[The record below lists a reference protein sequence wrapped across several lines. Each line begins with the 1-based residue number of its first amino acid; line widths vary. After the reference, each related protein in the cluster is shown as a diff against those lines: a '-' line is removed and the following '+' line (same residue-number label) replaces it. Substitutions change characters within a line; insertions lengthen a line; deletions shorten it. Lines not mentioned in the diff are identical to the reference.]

1 MKKTRPLVLSCH
13 VKIREVYIIKLDN
26 DASEEKKISPSLAE
40 KGGNEYM
47 KRTRKILGLLLCC
60 VMLAGLLPNVV
71 SAAQSG
77 GTFTVKKVDQDGQ
90 PLAGATFVLT
100 IDNPDNTAAEVAY
113 EVRSDSKGIA
123 TFSDVSTGSYILSE
137 SAAPEGY
144 VKSDET
150 YSLYVKEESGEVFLY
165 TEEYPNGILYSPVT
179 FENQKIAQTPT
190 ETSIELPF
198 TKIVEQTGE
207 RTPDKQTFEFEVFDF
222 LNESG
227 AVTVTGNTIETNG
240 KGSYK
245 GTLKLT
251 FTDESYKYNSFC
263 VREKKG
269 TADGWTYSDEVWCV
283 VYNQATDG
291 YDLCKVVNGEAQLN
305 DPQAEMTFT
314 NSYCAK
320 KVLAAETGDMSNM
333 LIWTVLLLTGC
344 FAVIKTTVYKRR
356 YQK

>member
-1 MKKTRPLVLSCH
+1 
-13 VKIREVYIIKLDN
+13 
-26 DASEEKKISPSLAE
+26 
-40 KGGNEYM
+40 M
-47 KRTRKILGLLLCC
+47 KRIRKILGLLLCC

-71 SAAQSG
+71 SAATTE
-77 GTFTVKKVDQDGQ
+77 TFRIMKVDKEGNPLSGAKFALIPEGQTEPTYSAISDNNGYVIFSGVDVPGTYELKEIVPPTGYEKSGDTLVVTIAQD
-90 PLAGATFVLT
+90 PTTADTTVTNVT
-100 IDNPDNTAAEVAY
+100 IDGKEYNPNNLIQFVNVPEQAPQEIVDSTIAE
-113 EVRSDSKGIA
+113 
-123 TFSDVSTGSYILSE
+123 F
-137 SAAPEGY
+137 
-144 VKSDET
+144 
-150 YSLYVKEESGEVFLY
+150 
-165 TEEYPNGILYSPVT
+165 
-179 FENQKIAQTPT
+179 
-190 ETSIELPF
+190 ELPF

-240 KGSYK
+240 KGNYK

-344 FAVIKTTVYKRR
+344 FAVIGTTVYKRR

>member
-1 MKKTRPLVLSCH
+1 M
-13 VKIREVYIIKLDN
+13 
-26 DASEEKKISPSLAE
+26 
-40 KGGNEYM
+40 
-47 KRTRKILGLLLCC
+47 
-60 VMLAGLLPNVV
+60 
-71 SAAQSG
+71 
-77 GTFTVKKVDQDGQ
+77 
-90 PLAGATFVLT
+90 
-100 IDNPDNTAAEVAY
+100 
-113 EVRSDSKGIA
+113 
-123 TFSDVSTGSYILSE
+123 
-137 SAAPEGY
+137 
-144 VKSDET
+144 
-150 YSLYVKEESGEVFLY
+150 
-165 TEEYPNGILYSPVT
+165 
-179 FENQKIAQTPT
+179 
-190 ETSIELPF
+190 
-198 TKIVEQTGE
+198 
-207 RTPDKQTFEFEVFDF
+207 FDF

-344 FAVIKTTVYKRR
+344 FAVIGTTVYKRR